1 MDTISEKKRAF
12 LNKDR
17 ILRGITEDGF
27 LKVAVLK
34 STEVVKEARRRHELS
49 LLATVMLGRA
59 LTGVMLLASD
69 LKGEE
74 RVLLR
79 IEGDGALG
87 SITAEANQ
95 AGEIR
100 GYVTNPQAS
109 IDITAGQ
116 RLEDGV
122 GKGIL
127 SVSKTLFSRAQPVTG
142 MIAMSKGDVTGDISD
157 YLYHSEQVPSA
168 LLIDVG
174 ISADGEVEE
183 AGGILVQALPG
194 APLEHIK
201 SVEKNLK
208 EIQSISSMLRG
219 GDYID
224 TMMSKALDPLPF
236 KHLIR
241 LPVHFFCR
249 CSKERF
255 GKTISM
261 LPLED
266 LESMKA
272 ETQETICHHCNE
284 IYNFSPEEIQRMIL
298 DRQANTPLMN

>member
-49 LLATVMLGRA
+49 LLGTVMLGRA

-79 IEGDGALG
+79 IEGNGVLG
-87 SITAEANQ
+87 TITAEANQ

-109 IDITAGQ
+109 INITAGQ

-127 SVSKTLFSRAQPVTG
+127 SVSYTHLRA
-142 MIAMSKGDVTGDISD
+142 
-157 YLYHSEQVPSA
+157 H
-168 LLIDVG
+168 
-174 ISADGEVEE
+174 
-183 AGGILVQALPG
+183 
-194 APLEHIK
+194 
-201 SVEKNLK
+201 
-208 EIQSISSMLRG
+208 
-219 GDYID
+219 
-224 TMMSKALDPLPF
+224 
-236 KHLIR
+236 
-241 LPVHFFCR
+241 
-249 CSKERF
+249 
-255 GKTISM
+255 
-261 LPLED
+261 
-266 LESMKA
+266 
-272 ETQETICHHCNE
+272 ET
-284 IYNFSPEEIQRMIL
+284 
-298 DRQANTPLMN
+298 